1 MIFKYRGPSLITI
14 VQSNTY
20 YIYYVY
26 YIYIY
31 IHIYTYIY
39 IHKTVLV
46 GVEKSLA
53 PRHLKVLTGSI
64 HPKNKQT
71 NKQTNKQNKTPEYM
85 KKL

>member
-1 MIFKYRGPSLITI
+1 
-14 VQSNTY
+14 
-20 YIYYVY
+20 
-26 YIYIY
+26 
-31 IHIYTYIY
+31 
-39 IHKTVLV
+39 LV